1 MGQQDRIIVAIIA
14 ELGRQEPDDG
24 QSFYVNASNPA
35 ATVIDATI
43 DLEAIAR
50 AVVEATSA

>member
-1 MGQQDRIIVAIIA
+1 MGQQERVIVAIIA

-50 AVVEATSA
+50 AVVEAMSA